1 MLFIHGVLR
10 TEINLRPDHFSTF
23 NFIPSTLLTISKNS
37 STNLP
42 LCSLYAVAAKEVLYL
57 TEGSILHIFL
67 QTEKRSVE
75 YKFCTAFP
83 FVKHTTIQS
92 YSVVIVLKGLGI
104 EQFFFTCLFYI
115 NRTIC
120 NNTGNFVSTSQTYI

>member
-1 MLFIHGVLR
+1 LCEKEVVLFIHGVLR

-23 NFIPSTLLTISKNS
+23 NFIPSTLLSISKNS

-42 LCSLYAVAAKEVLYL
+42 LCSLYALAAKEVLYL
-57 TEGSILHIFL
+57 TGGSILHIFL

-75 YKFCTAFP
+75 YAIYTAFS

-92 YSVVIVLKGLGI
+92 NSALRFLKGLGI
-104 EQFFFTCLFYI
+104 EQL
-115 NRTIC
+115 TI
-120 NNTGNFVSTSQTYI
+120 